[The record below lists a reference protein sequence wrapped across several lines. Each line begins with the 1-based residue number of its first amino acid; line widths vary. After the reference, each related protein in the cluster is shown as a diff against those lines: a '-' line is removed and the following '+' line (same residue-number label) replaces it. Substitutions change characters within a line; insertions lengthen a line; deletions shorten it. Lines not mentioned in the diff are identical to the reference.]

1 MIRRLARYSNN
12 PQSFHWKAAKRVIKY
27 LKGTIDVSL
36 YFCGESSDELIGYC
50 DSDYVGE
57 LKERRS
63 TSGYIFLIHGGL
75 IAWAL
80 RLQQIIALSLSEAEY
95 MSILEALKELLWL
108 RLLMQSI
115 GLRQTK
121 PTELKVDNQAA
132 IAMSKSFI
140 KGLNILEFDFIVSD
154 KNRKLRKSTLHMCL
168 QISKQL
174 TC

>member
-75 IAWAL
+75 IAWAS
-80 RLQQIIALSLSEAEY
+80 RLQHITAFSSSEAEY
-95 MSILEALKELLWL
+95 MSISEALKNFY
-108 RLLMQSI
+108 S
-115 GLRQTK
+115 
-121 PTELKVDNQAA
+121 
-132 IAMSKSFI
+132 
-140 KGLNILEFDFIVSD
+140 
-154 KNRKLRKSTLHMCL
+154 
-168 QISKQL
+168 
-174 TC
+174 